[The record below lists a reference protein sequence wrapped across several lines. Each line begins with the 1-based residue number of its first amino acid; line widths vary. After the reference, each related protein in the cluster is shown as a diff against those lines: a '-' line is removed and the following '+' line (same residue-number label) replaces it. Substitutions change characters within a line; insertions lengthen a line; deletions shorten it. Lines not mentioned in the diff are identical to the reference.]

1 MGLVTGLL
9 GLPLMP
15 IRGVVWLG
23 EQILSEAEGQL
34 HDPARI
40 RAQLEQV
47 DEARRRGE
55 LSDDECAEIENE
67 LLERLLHRPA

>member
-1 MGLVTGLL
+1 VTGLL

-23 EQILSEAEGQL
+23 EQILAEAEGQL
-34 HDPARI
+34 HDPARVC
-40 RAQLEQV
+40 AQLQQV

-55 LSDDECAEIENE
+55 LSDEESAAIENE

>member
-15 IRGVVWLG
+15 IRGVAWLG
-23 EQILSEAEGQL
+23 EQILAEAEGQL
-34 HDPARI
+34 YDPARI

-55 LSDDECAEIENE
+55 LSDEECAGIENE
-67 LLERLLHRPA
+67 LLERLWYRPA

>member
-1 MGLVTGLL
+1 MTGLL

-15 IRGVVWLG
+15 VRGVVWLG

-40 RAQLEQV
+40 CAQLEQV
-47 DEARRRGE
+47 EQARRRGE
-55 LSDDECAEIENE
+55 LSDEECAEIENE
-67 LLERLLHRPA
+67 LLERLLYRPA

>member
-1 MGLVTGLL
+1 MGVVIGLL
-9 GLPLMP
+9 GLPLVP

-23 EQILSEAEGQL
+23 EQILAEAEGQL
-34 HDPARI
+34 HDPARV
-40 RAQLEQV
+40 RAQLERV

-67 LLERLLHRPA
+67 LLERLLHRLA